1 MYRLPPWST
10 RPDTLFPYTTLFL
23 SLLTCE
29 MLEIEPRVV
38 MGYEGKG
45 PARIAFEQGETNLDY
60 QTTPAYV
67 ANVQPLVEEGR
78 AVPLY
83 TLGHFEDASL
93 VRDPAFPDIPS
104 FKEAYVD
111 AFGKE
116 PEGENGRAACR
127 ERVCQYG

>member
-1 MYRLPPWST
+1 MIFGGITAAGL
-10 RPDTLFPYTTLFL
+10 DLLA
-23 SLLTCE
+23 LLTFE

-93 VRDPAFPDIPS
+93 VRDPAFPDIRS
-104 FKEAYVD
+104 E
-111 AFGKE
+111 
-116 PEGENGRAACR
+116 ENTSELQSLMRISYA
-127 ERVCQYG
+127 V